1 MEKIVEIMKAASDPT
16 RIRILMALQKQEL
29 CVCQIT
35 ELLELAPSTI
45 SKHMSIL
52 KHAKFVQSR
61 KNGKWIYYRISNTAA
76 NVVEQKIL
84 KILNEQLCIKE
95 EIVSDRARLKKILT
109 EDKEVICSKVCCRKK
124 SSKGNS

>member
-35 ELLELAPSTI
+35 ALLELAPSTI

-52 KHAKFVQSR
+52 KHAGFLKSR
-61 KNGKWIYYRISNTAA
+61 KEGKWIYYRISNTAA
-76 NVVEQKIL
+76 NIVEQKIL
-84 KILNEQLCIKE
+84 KILNEQLCIKD
-95 EIVSDRARLKKILT
+95 EIVSDRSKLEKILT

-124 SSKGNS
+124 STK

>member
-35 ELLELAPSTI
+35 ALLELAPSTI

-52 KHAKFVQSR
+52 KHAGFLKSR
-61 KNGKWIYYRISNTAA
+61 KEGKWIYYRINNTAA
-76 NVVEQKIL
+76 NIVEQKIL
-84 KILNEQLCIKE
+84 KILNEQLCIKD
-95 EIVSDRARLKKILT
+95 EIVSDRSKLEKILT

-124 SSKGNS
+124 STK